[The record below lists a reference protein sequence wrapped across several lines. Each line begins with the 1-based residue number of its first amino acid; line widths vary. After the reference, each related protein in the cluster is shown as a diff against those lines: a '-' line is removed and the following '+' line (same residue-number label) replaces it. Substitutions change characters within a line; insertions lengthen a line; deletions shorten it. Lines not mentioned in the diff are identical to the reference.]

1 MAPLQKKARKA
12 YNHNHTQTSVNWAEL
27 HPDMLRIISSKL
39 CDFGSFVKFRA
50 VCKSW
55 RSAADLSECP
65 RQFPCLVDWPHM
77 QQNTTLR
84 VYSPASCTSHIF
96 QVPNALCYGPFGGE
110 LLMKPNCPMKMPLF
124 YLNPLT
130 GVKTAFPFEV
140 QLRNSRPTGAYWL
153 HSRIDEFAVGK
164 EGLRHVFYFKI
175 SENDEW
181 TRKEIDD
188 KLRAVAY
195 HDHKYFLLE
204 ARNVHLSVL
213 VINKTNGAE
222 LPSIPFPNSFTSL
235 NYPFNYL
242 VATTNGLL
250 AIIGFKPLFV
260 KDLKDCRFEVHRQEN
275 YPENPHWTKLNGIGD
290 LILFVDHFNC
300 FALKAS
306 DYHCFEG
313 NCIYFI
319 SSVQKPKHGS
329 KHVIGRFHM
338 GLNTIEELSGPT
350 WFGKGNSTVNSAWFL
365 PSI

>member
-1 MAPLQKKARKA
+1 MAPLQKKTRKD

-27 HPDMLRIISSKL
+27 DPDMLRIISSKL
-39 CDFGSFVKFRA
+39 CDSGSFVKFRA

-65 RQFPCLVDWPHM
+65 RQFPCLIDWPHM
-77 QQNTTLR
+77 QQNTTLQ
-84 VYSPASCTSHIF
+84 VYSPASRTSHIF
-96 QVPNALCYGPFGGE
+96 QVPNTLCYGPSAE
-110 LLMKPNCPMKMPLF
+110 VLIQPNCRMHMPLS

-130 GVKTAFPFEV
+130 GVKTAFPFQV
-140 QLRNSRPTGAYWL
+140 QLCNSRPTGAYWL

-181 TRKEIDD
+181 TWKEIDNRS
-188 KLRAVAY
+188 RAVAY

-204 ARNVHLSVL
+204 TRNVDLSPTL
-213 VINKTNGAE
+213 AP
-222 LPSIPFPNSFTSL
+222 LLAPPL
-235 NYPFNYL
+235 
-242 VATTNGLL
+242 ATTNGLL

-260 KDLKDCRFEVHRQEN
+260 KDLKDCRFEVHRLEN
-275 YPENPHWTKLNGIGD
+275 YPENSHWTKLNGIGD

-300 FALKAS
+300 FARKAS

-319 SSVQKPKHGS
+319 SSVKKPKRGS
-329 KHVIGRFHM
+329 KHVIGRFDM
-338 GLNTIEELSGPT
+338 GLNTVEELSGPT
-350 WFGKGNSTVNSAWFL
+350 WFGKGNSKVNSAWFL